1 MIDVMEPQLVLESN
15 SPEKTLYW
23 GELLGMLLKEGD
35 VVALIGELGAGK
47 TTLTQGIAYG
57 LGVGKECY
65 VTSPT
70 FTIINEYKGRVPV
83 YHLDFYRLE
92 SPSEIKNLGLEEYLF
107 GEGVAIIEWAEKIEE
122 FLPREYLMI
131 VLEYVEYN
139 MRKVSLKSIG
149 RCYDEIIKAVEMKIY
164 ETTGKEFNHREHSS
178 IMIEGRSFRP

>member
-1 MIDVMEPQLVLESN
+1 MEPQLVLESK
-15 SPEKTLYW
+15 SPEQTLYW
-23 GELLGMLLKEGD
+23 GELLGMFLKEGD
-35 VVALIGELGAGK
+35 VIALIGELGTGK

-57 LGVGKECY
+57 LRVGKECY

-83 YHLDFYRLE
+83 YHLDFYRIE

-131 VLEYVEYN
+131 VLEYVKYSV
-139 MRKVSLKSIG
+139 RKMSLKGIG
-149 RCYDEIIKAVEMKIY
+149 RRYGEMAKKVEMKIY
-164 ETTGKEFNHREHSS
+164 ETTGKEFNHRFTPFSVVD
-178 IMIEGRSFRP
+178 